1 MLASGLARRAAGVEI
16 VAVVSGKPRPGRF
29 VSARK
34 APLGEGSALPR
45 YGTAARTAARR
56 STARRRGSRPRGAP
70 SKGRA
75 CAAFP
80 RSSSAA
86 GRRASPRPAL
96 RVSPTPRGR
105 GGGMPGRLRNADMG
119 GSERVRAAPISW
131 PRRTCRR
138 SPAPA
143 PPIPLRLRGAR
154 RPCVL
159 PGCTGRSA
167 GTVAGQI
174 PCPAAR
180 RTSVRYADQTRLHRQ
195 VRVRSAVM
203 DGMPR
208 MPEKRAPRT
217 ARALPPTT
225 DPLLPARIARDRRS
239 SSGGHRPDPGSFPT
253 VCLCDGTNPTSLCP
267 PKIRVRVVRGRRPK
281 HAERP
286 CCSAS
291 REDE

>member
-1 MLASGLARRAAGVEI
+1 MVAG
-16 VAVVSGKPRPGRF
+16 VSGKPRPGRF

-45 YGTAARTAARR
+45 YGTAARAAARR

-70 SKGRA
+70 SKGLA

-105 GGGMPGRLRNADMG
+105 GGDMPGRLRNADMG

-143 PPIPLRLRGAR
+143 PPIPLRHRGAR

-167 GTVAGQI
+167 GTVAAGF
-174 PCPAAR
+174 PALPHGALR
-180 RTSVRYADQTRLHRQ
+180 RAMRIRHDCTGRYAYARPLWTGCRACR
-195 VRVRSAVM
+195 
-203 DGMPR
+203 
-208 MPEKRAPRT
+208 KR
-217 ARALPPTT
+217 
-225 DPLLPARIARDRRS
+225 RR
-239 SSGGHRPDPGSFPT
+239 P
-253 VCLCDGTNPTSLCP
+253 
-267 PKIRVRVVRGRRPK
+267 GRRGPCR
-281 HAERP
+281 RP
-286 CCSAS
+286 QIRYCLRA
-291 REDE
+291 